1 MDLGRM
7 IIRIAIKCQ
16 GSLAN
21 CPVLVYNSSEVMTM
35 PKILIVDDEQEIVAL
50 VKRYAEREGYETMCA
65 YDGAEAVEICKTE
78 DLDMIIMDV
87 MMPEIDGFQ
96 ACKEIRKMKDI
107 PVLMLSARGAE
118 YDKLFGFEV
127 GVDDYVTKPF
137 SPKELMARVNVIINR
152 HRKDPPEIEKTEKL
166 VFDGLEIDTL
176 GHNVYVDGKKTELTA
191 KEYDLLIFLI
201 RNRGIVM
208 SRDKIL
214 NGVWGY
220 DYFGDDR
227 TVDWQIKLLRGKLGS
242 YREMLKTVRGVGYKF
257 EP

>member
-1 MDLGRM
+1 M
-7 IIRIAIKCQ
+7 IVSRHKK
-16 GSLAN
+16 
-21 CPVLVYNSSEVMTM
+21 VTSEVK
-35 PKILIVDDEQEIVAL
+35 P
-50 VKRYAEREGYETMCA
+50 AER
-65 YDGAEAVEICKTE
+65 
-78 DLDMIIMDV
+78 
-87 MMPEIDGFQ
+87 
-96 ACKEIRKMKDI
+96 
-107 PVLMLSARGAE
+107 
-118 YDKLFGFEV
+118 
-127 GVDDYVTKPF
+127 
-137 SPKELMARVNVIINR
+137 
-152 HRKDPPEIEKTEKL
+152 L

-176 GHNVYVDGKKTELTA
+176 GHNVYVDGEKTELTA
-191 KEYDLLIFLI
+191 KEYGILTFLV